1 MHLKTIFF
9 AGFLLPSIIVLSF
22 HTDPVSKMAGLL
34 MKWSTDHPVEK
45 VHLHMDKSLYAI
57 GDTIWFKAY
66 VTTANNNLSKLSGV
80 LNVELV
86 DEKDS
91 LCSLIKLPIVSGT
104 SWGDFVLADS
114 LAAGNYRIRAYT
126 NWMRN
131 AGGEYFF
138 DRIVP
143 VGDGRPFILKTNR
156 GGKNITKTIN
166 EPDLQFFPEGG
177 DLVNGILST
186 VAFKAVDT
194 YGKGIEVK
202 GIVVDDKDKM
212 VVGMKTQHLG
222 MGSFTMLPEKGKSYR
237 AKVVYPN
244 GTEKLVSLPIAKDRG
259 SVLTINNK
267 DAKEISINISL
278 NPDFFAEVENTEFN
292 LVGQSGGRVL
302 YDEKFKI
309 TDKKFTVHVIKT
321 KFPSG
326 IVQFTLFSNSGDPLN
341 ERLVFIQ
348 NSDQLNLSIGTEKA
362 SFKQGDPVMIY
373 LTARNSNNQFVKGT
387 FSVSVVNEE
396 IVPYEDINE
405 HTIFSDLLLTSDLK
419 GYVEKPNY
427 YFINIS
433 DDTRSDLDKLMLTQG
448 YRRFE
453 WNQLISGNIPLS
465 NYKVEKGIAIS
476 GRLKSLF
483 GKPIQNGTVSLIG
496 PKGGLFKHTQTDGK
510 GKFAFEDLTFSDTSE
525 VMIQAQTQK
534 GNRNVVINLEK
545 TNTQFRSGK
554 YHQYQSDIDTKLMPA
569 YAENSRKQYGVQRK
583 DAIQLQAVKITA
595 IKIVQPHT
603 SNMGGLGN
611 YDEIITSDILTKGAG
626 TLSQRL
632 TRSGK
637 LNGIIFQNGKP
648 FNLRGRSLHKSDMTL
663 VLDGVYIPD
672 TLGMT
677 IDDINPNDV
686 SSVEILRNAGTMG
699 VYGVKAGHGGI
710 IVINSK
716 KGNENNNNSKKYVA
730 GLVVSNMRGFYPAK
744 IFYIPKYKTFQEN
757 SRIQDFRSTM
767 LWQPNLVT
775 DLYGRAM
782 SKTFNSSIIGTY
794 RVVAEGMDM
803 EGNIGREVYRYSIK
817 D

>member
-1 MHLKTIFF
+1 M
-9 AGFLLPSIIVLSF
+9 
-22 HTDPVSKMAGLL
+22 
-34 MKWSTDHPVEK
+34 
-45 VHLHMDKSLYAI
+45 
-57 GDTIWFKAY
+57 
-66 VTTANNNLSKLSGV
+66 
-80 LNVELV
+80 
-86 DEKDS
+86 
-91 LCSLIKLPIVSGT
+91 
-104 SWGDFVLADS
+104 
-114 LAAGNYRIRAYT
+114 
-126 NWMRN
+126 
-131 AGGEYFF
+131 
-138 DRIVP
+138 
-143 VGDGRPFILKTNR
+143 
-156 GGKNITKTIN
+156 
-166 EPDLQFFPEGG
+166 
-177 DLVNGILST
+177 
-186 VAFKAVDT
+186 
-194 YGKGIEVK
+194 
-202 GIVVDDKDKM
+202 
-212 VVGMKTQHLG
+212 
-222 MGSFTMLPEKGKSYR
+222 
-237 AKVVYPN
+237 
-244 GTEKLVSLPIAKDRG
+244 
-259 SVLTINNK
+259 
-267 DAKEISINISL
+267 
-278 NPDFFAEVENTEFN
+278 
-292 LVGQSGGRVL
+292 
-302 YDEKFKI
+302 
-309 TDKKFTVHVIKT
+309 KT

-348 NSDQLNLSIGTEKA
+348 NFDQLNLSIGTEKA

-373 LTARNSNNQFVKGT
+373 LTARNSNSQLVKGT

-396 IVPYEDINE
+396 IVPYDDTNE

-427 YFINIS
+427 YFINIT

-554 YHQYQSDIDTKLMPA
+554 YDQYQSDIDTKLMPA

-583 DAIQLQAVKITA
+583 DAIQLQEVKITA

-648 FNLRGRSLHKSDMTL
+648 FNLRGRSLYKSDMTL

-699 VYGVKAGHGGI
+699 VYGVQAGHGGI

-757 SRIQDFRSTM
+757 SRIQDFRSTI

-782 SKTFNSSIIGTY
+782 SNTFNSSISGTY
-794 RVVAEGMDM
+794 RVIVEGMDM
-803 EGNIGREVYRYSIK
+803 EGNIGREVHRYSIK
-817 D
+817 E